1 MAKGVKPG
9 SKRGCYKRVNKPR
22 LYKLAR
28 DIRGGKIDPE
38 AVAQAFE
45 STGLLPDRVVASH
58 LRLDRQFD
66 PQRLADAV
74 ENLAV
79 PQGRS
84 RSGKPLPLWL
94 AKAALRHLA
103 KEHGGK
109 GEPIHKALGVGYPY
123 AEHPRVR
130 AYHRQLNRD
139 YGPRSKGWLERQLDD
154 LWPQRTR
161 RQHPEMERAIKERL
175 SGYGVPLEVWRSL
188 TRKRPVR

>member
-1 MAKGVKPG
+1 MARGVKPG

-22 LYKLAR
+22 LRKLAR
-28 DIRGGKIDPE
+28 DIRKGKIDPE

-45 STGLLPDRVVASH
+45 STGGLPDKIIASH
-58 LRLDRQFD
+58 LRLDRHFD

-84 RSGKPLPLWL
+84 RPGRPLPIWL
-94 AKAALRHLA
+94 VEAAHRHLA
-103 KEHGGK
+103 KKYGGK
-109 GEPIHKALGVGYPY
+109 GEPIHKALGVEYPY
-123 AEHPRVR
+123 IEHPRVR
-130 AYHRQLNRD
+130 AYHRQLVRD
-139 YGPRSKGWLERQLDD
+139 HGPRSKSWLGQQLDD

-161 RQHPEMERAIKERL
+161 GQHPQIERAIKESL

-188 TRKRPVR
+188 MRKRSKQ